1 MTINYSSLFSSTALG
16 GGVLAR
22 RFFFSSQAWTV
33 PVTGTYRIHLWGG
46 SGTGGITRGQQGYT
60 TGGGGGAKATKTVK
74 LNAGDILI
82 FNVGAGGAINQSAV
96 NVVANGNDGGDTTV
110 TGPGGLNVVA
120 GGGKGGKA
128 STALAALL
136 GGLGGIATG
145 GDENLPGGRGG
156 NITAANASTV
166 IGRATGGGGLPVV
179 GPGRRGGDIAST
191 FAFKLATGG
200 AGAGGDGGDI
210 LSDGVAGETAT
221 GGGGSITS
229 GISVLSGGYG
239 ATAGGK
245 ALLAI
250 AVPGKIDVPLTP
262 WFPYSGEG
270 QTGIITSSG
279 AGLPTDAGPGGGSG
293 GAAATSTNGML
304 SRGPGIFGGSGG
316 SVSGTGGT
324 SQSGIFANGANP
336 FVGGSGGSVHLTT
349 GTASAAAGGDGWTI
363 VERLS

>member
-1 MTINYSSLFSSTALG
+1 MNLSALFNTTSLG
-16 GGVLAR
+16 GGVLSR
-22 RFFFSSQAWTV
+22 RFFFASRTWTV
-33 PVTGTYRIHLWGG
+33 PVSGTYRIHLWGG

-74 LNAGDILI
+74 LNAGDVLTFAI
-82 FNVGAGGAINQSAV
+82 GAGGAINASTV

-128 STALAALL
+128 STALAALP
-136 GGLGGIATG
+136 GGLGGLATG
-145 GDENLPGGRGG
+145 GDENLSGGRGG
-156 NITAANASTV
+156 DITAAHASNM

-179 GPGRRGGDIAST
+179 GRAGRRGGDIAST

-210 LSDGVAGETAT
+210 LSGGAVGETAT
-221 GGGGSITS
+221 GGGGAITS
-229 GISVLSGGYG
+229 GISVPSGGYG

-245 ALLAI
+245 ALVAI
-250 AVPGKIDVPLTP
+250 AVPGKIEVPLTP

-270 QTGIITSSG
+270 QAGVVSSG
-279 AGLPTDAGPGGGSG
+279 ALSTDAGPGGGSG
-293 GAAATSTNGML
+293 GAVASSTGGMV
-304 SRGPGIFGGSGG
+304 SRGAGIFGGSGG
-316 SVSGTGGT
+316 SVAGTTGT
-324 SQSGIFANGANP
+324 SQSGIFMNGANP
-336 FVGGSGGSVHLTT
+336 FVGGSGGSMHMTT
-349 GTASAAAGGDGWTI
+349 GTASAAAGGDGWII